1 MTKIRHNGRIFVMN
15 RKGLYPVYR
24 RLNGCPMKE
33 KELKCWTCGSLPH
46 RVEGDKC
53 VDCGLEYQEEEIE
66 KDYSLRS
73 SMGEFEDSF

>member
-1 MTKIRHNGRIFVMN
+1 
-15 RKGLYPVYR
+15 
-24 RLNGCPMKE
+24 MKE